1 MCRTQL
7 PSIFSWTVTPQK
19 RRVIEKHELPS
30 KTKKIRKSLNPCE
43 LGSKDVVAEESDN
56 LNGDIMPLT
65 ENTVDV
71 NNVVASSTAKDQA

>member
-1 MCRTQL
+1 MENTSLAETQL

-19 RRVIEKHELPS
+19 RRVIEKHELPL

-56 LNGDIMPLT
+56 LNGDIVPLT
-65 ENTVDV
+65 ASRVG
-71 NNVVASSTAKDQA
+71 NVT